1 MLVYWLLMFIS
12 RYFIDV
18 INAVQFDIRRKNYI
32 IFSEYKIIKKSLAIP
47 GIYYPTRDNA
57 TYIQSQA

>member
-1 MLVYWLLMFIS
+1 MFIS